1 MKRFAPSRN
10 SQLATNSS
18 PLTIKA
24 QAMIKLN
31 DPRITA
37 YLLGEL
43 DPEEVE
49 IIEQALRSSPTLAK
63 NVEQMRQTIEL
74 LKLALPEENLD
85 FASPTSEQTS
95 DNNPADGFQNGAS
108 KESGHWR
115 KFFWKAAVVLAVG
128 LGLYLLCLPKSAPIQ
143 TPNDSP
149 SSPLSAQTTVN
160 NDDNDPNITFAP
172 INASPSQPSVDKTW
186 EEYGLTSQQV
196 ELLNQQ
202 PETSNSNELD
212 VVALFPQDAVNR
224 TQRMASYLELL
235 NSDGWQFK
243 TYSPQKA
250 RDSMDLGA
258 AFSDKLIIENPVEY
272 VSVKPKSSF
281 GLVPETVSWKIL
293 QQSVK
298 DFGTLPSSQ
307 TVRVEQYVN
316 HFRYS
321 LPKPQTDKKSF
332 SLSVQIGKH
341 PWTPG
346 LLLALVGV
354 RSQDESEGKIIAND
368 AAIEIVFNPEQI
380 KAYRL
385 IGWAK
390 RLTDEESTPYKP
402 IQSSQVAA
410 NSEVVALYELALTDA
425 AVTSEFKQGSRLFT
439 ASISYRKPDSTSEP
453 QSETLDVDMPAQQ
466 ALEQTSENPDFRFA
480 AGVALF
486 AQLVQNSEYSGS
498 GSLDA
503 VLQLLKDSVGDDPQR
518 RDFLELTTRVK
529 QEAIKQNGVTK
540 LNALPSQSK
549 P

>member
-1 MKRFAPSRN
+1 
-10 SQLATNSS
+10 
-18 PLTIKA
+18 
-24 QAMIKLN
+24 MIKLN

>member
-1 MKRFAPSRN
+1 
-10 SQLATNSS
+10 
-18 PLTIKA
+18 
-24 QAMIKLN
+24 MIKLN

-85 FASPTSEQTS
+85 FAPQTSEQTS
-95 DNNPADGFQNGAS
+95 NNASDGFQSGVS
-108 KESGHWR
+108 KGNSHWR
-115 KFFWKAAVVLAVG
+115 KFFWKASVVLAVG

-143 TPNDSP
+143 TPDDSP
-149 SSPLSAQTTVN
+149 SSSLSAQTTVS
-160 NDDNDPNITFAP
+160 DDDHDPNITFAP
-172 INASPSQPSVDKTW
+172 ISAAPSQTSVDETW

-224 TQRMASYLELL
+224 TQRMASYRELL
-235 NSDGWQFK
+235 DSDGWQYK

-250 RDSMDLGA
+250 SASTELGA
-258 AFSDKLIIENPVEY
+258 DFSDKLIIENPVEY
-272 VSVKPKSSF
+272 VSINPKSSF

-321 LPKPQTDKKSF
+321 LPKPQTDAF
-332 SLSVQIGKH
+332 SISVQIGKH

-354 RSQDESEGKIIAND
+354 RSQDEAEGKIIASD
-368 AAIEIVFNPEQI
+368 AAIEIAFNPEQI

-390 RLTDEESTPYKP
+390 RLTDGESTPYKP
-402 IQSSQVAA
+402 ITAAQVAA

-425 AVTSEFKQGSRLFT
+425 AVTSEFKPGSRLFT

-453 QSETLDVDMPAQQ
+453 QTETLDIDMPSSQL
-466 ALEQTSENPDFRFA
+466 LEQTNKNPDFQFA

-486 AQLVQNSEYSGS
+486 AQIVQNSDYSGN
-498 GSLDA
+498 GNLDA

-518 RDFLELTTRVK
+518 QEFLELTTRVK
-529 QEAIKQNGVTK
+529 QELIKQNGVTK
-540 LNALPSQSK
+540 LNALPSESK

>member
-1 MKRFAPSRN
+1 
-10 SQLATNSS
+10 
-18 PLTIKA
+18 
-24 QAMIKLN
+24 MIKLN

-43 DPEEVE
+43 DPDEVE

-74 LKLALPEENLD
+74 LKLALPEDNLD
-85 FASPTSEQTS
+85 FVSQSSEQTS
-95 DNNPADGFQNGAS
+95 DNKPTDGFQNAAT
-108 KESGHWR
+108 KESSHWR

-128 LGLYLLCLPKSAPIQ
+128 LGLYLLCLPKSAPIY
-143 TPNDSP
+143 TPNDEP
-149 SSPLSAQTTVN
+149 SSSLSSHSTEGG
-160 NDDNDPNITFAP
+160 DDHDPNFTFAP
-172 INASPSQPSVDKTW
+172 IPAASSQSSVDKTW
-186 EEYGLTSQQV
+186 EDYGLTSQQV
-196 ELLNQQ
+196 EQLSQQ
-202 PETSNSNELD
+202 SNLSNSPEAD
-212 VVALFPQDAVNR
+212 VVALFPQEAVNR
-224 TQRMASYLELL
+224 TERLEAYRELY
-235 NSDGWQFK
+235 NPDGWQAK
-243 TYSPQKA
+243 TYAPQKA
-250 RDSMDLGA
+250 QSGISSEPGDV
-258 AFSDKLIIENPVEY
+258 FCNKLIVENPVEY
-272 VSVKPKSSF
+272 VSVNPKSSF
-281 GLVPETVSWKIL
+281 GLVPETASWKIL

-321 LPKPQTDKKSF
+321 LPKPQTDAF

-346 LLLALVGV
+346 LLLALVGI
-354 RSQDESEGKIIAND
+354 RSQDESEGKIIASD
-368 AAIEIVFNPEQI
+368 ASIEIAFNPEQI

-425 AVTSEFKQGSRLFT
+425 AVTSEFKQGSNLFT

-453 QSETLDVDMPAQQ
+453 QTETLGVDMPTQQ

-486 AQLVQNSEYSGS
+486 AQLVQNSEYCGS

-518 RDFLELTTRVK
+518 QEFLELTTRVK
-529 QEAIKQNGVTK
+529 QELIKQNGVTK

>member
-1 MKRFAPSRN
+1 
-10 SQLATNSS
+10 
-18 PLTIKA
+18 
-24 QAMIKLN
+24 MIKLN

-43 DPEEVE
+43 APEEVE

-74 LKLALPEENLD
+74 LKLALPEDNLD
-85 FASPTSEQTS
+85 FASQTSEQTS
-95 DNNPADGFQNGAS
+95 DNKPADGFQSAAS
-108 KESGHWR
+108 KESGHWQ

-143 TPNDSP
+143 TPDDSP
-149 SSPLSAQTTVN
+149 SSPLSSQTTVS
-160 NDDNDPNITFAP
+160 DDDHDPNITFAP
-172 INASPSQPSVDKTW
+172 ISAAPSQASVDKTW

-224 TQRMASYLELL
+224 TQRMASHLELL
-235 NSDGWQFK
+235 DSDGWQYK
-243 TYSPQKA
+243 TYSPQKTSSA
-250 RDSMDLGA
+250 TELGT

-298 DFGTLPSSQ
+298 DSGTLPSSQ

-321 LPKPQTDKKSF
+321 LPKPQKDAF

-354 RSQDESEGKIIAND
+354 RSQDEADGKIIASD
-368 AAIEIVFNPEQI
+368 AAIEIVFNPEQV

-402 IQSSQVAA
+402 IQSAQVAA
-410 NSEVVALYELALTDA
+410 NSEVVALYELALTENS
-425 AVTSEFKQGSRLFT
+425 SEVKPGANLFT
-439 ASISYRKPDSTSEP
+439 ATIAYSKPDTDSEP
-453 QSETLDVDMPAQQ
+453 QTETLVADMPTQER
-466 ALEQTSENPDFRFA
+466 LEQTNKDPDFRFA
-480 AGVALF
+480 AGAALF
-486 AQLVQNSEYSGS
+486 AQIVQNSEYSGT
-498 GSLDA
+498 GNLDA

-518 RDFLELTTRVK
+518 QEFLELTTRIK
-529 QEAIKQNGVTK
+529 QEVIKQNGVTK
-540 LNALPSQSK
+540 LNALPSESK